1 MRTTGKK
8 NNFSRNFLFNE
19 KILTVFLLVIII
31 LLSIP
36 LYNNYHRRQS
46 INRKISDLEAEIKQ
60 AENKDTDLQKL
71 IKYLESDQFVEE
83 QARLNLNMKKPG
95 ESVAVVKDSS
105 KTGKEAGTRQII
117 SATLP
122 GAGVAA
128 RAGYASSWWRY
139 FFNK

>member
-36 LYNNYHRRQS
+36 LYNNFHRRQK
-46 INRKISDLEAEIKQ
+46 INREISDLEAEIKQ
-60 AENKDTDLQKL
+60 AENKNTDLQKL

-95 ESVAVVKDSS
+95 ESVAVVKNSS
-105 KTGKEAGTRQII
+105 EAATKDGAQQII
-117 SATLP
+117 SSTLP
-122 GAGVAA
+122 EAGVATT
-128 RAGYASSWWRY
+128 AGYASSWWRY
-139 FFNK
+139 FFK